1 MLPSVISAFTGLF
14 FKPRRMELPQGFDLM
29 LKPSARHDIDTFLF
43 LFLTEA
49 SQSTSDPFAEVLD
62 RLIVHHVDHKQT
74 VPPGHEFLIIH
85 THDTAQDLKE
95 RRFVLERTV
104 STERSNPE
112 ITLPPKLDM
121 NTNIDD
127 DIDIGETT
135 PTPLTTRILE
145 TIRKVVDAIVA
156 AISSESESDSAL
168 AFNQR
173 SMEEGTSGSF
183 SPSASVASVASESSL
198 SIDGIT
204 VSVSEAADSVS
215 ESLDREGTPA
225 YDRFLGQDSTT
236 SSRLGTG
243 ETLRHFTPSRLTFF
257 ELVILAF
264 AVHKQYPRYTTLK
277 KNCMFYASLVYEA
290 AEQYGG
296 NADSGSP
303 VSHSQLGRWK
313 GVKVSRV
320 EPETVSKSVV
330 RFKRELARHIRWVIL
345 CSFKLFSL
353 IQSK

>member
-1 MLPSVISAFTGLF
+1 MLPSVISTFTGLF
-14 FKPRRMELPQGFDLM
+14 FKPRRMELPQGFDLI

-62 RLIVHHVDHKQT
+62 RLIVSHVDHKQT
-74 VPPGHEFLIIH
+74 DPPGHEFLIID
-85 THDTAQDLKE
+85 TQDTAQDYKE

-104 STERSNPE
+104 STERSNSE
-112 ITLPPKLDM
+112 NTPPKLDM
-121 NTNIDD
+121 NINIDD
-127 DIDIGETT
+127 DIDINGETT

-145 TIRKVVDAIVA
+145 TIRKVVDAIIA

-183 SPSASVASVASESSL
+183 SPSASVASESSL

-204 VSVSEAADSVS
+204 VSVSEAAESVS

-225 YDRFLGQDSTT
+225 YDRFLGQDSTR
-236 SSRLGTG
+236 SSRLVTG
-243 ETLRHFTPSRLTFF
+243 ETMRHFTPCRLTFF

-264 AVHKQYPRYTTLK
+264 AVHKQYPKYTTLK

-313 GVKVSRV
+313 GVKVNRV
-320 EPETVSKSVV
+320 EPETVSKAVV
-330 RFKRELARHIRWVIL
+330 RFKRELARHIRLVIL